1 MRRRDRAIVPGF
13 PARGWTVQAGLQSAR
28 HLWYNCGMNYG
39 KKKEALMGKTAIAFA
54 AAVTA
59 ATAAFGDIVLDGKTF
74 TLVIGDDAKAKSL
87 VVKATGEET
96 IDAREGV
103 PMFAA
108 TQERPFN
115 NETKLAWPNKRTTY
129 PANRIRRD
137 GDKLVIGFETATYEA
152 VVGVG
157 VGDGYMAFTL
167 EGFNCVHELEYE
179 GLSMDVP
186 PVTRFR
192 VLQLPVRDRK
202 NVGDWLNVVWD
213 ERAAVAVVGADPYA
227 EVDHDRRFGFESL
240 HADLVRG
247 MRLKGGAAA
256 VVVGAGREAFLD
268 AMDAFERDFGLPRGV
283 RARRDPRLNAS
294 IYWSSTISP
303 KDVDSNIALA
313 KRGGF
318 RMMLIYYTAMT
329 DARGGYALLGNYDWN
344 ENYPNGES
352 DLRAVLSKIKAAGIT
367 PGFHTLQTHIGSKSR
382 YVTPVADPRLNLT
395 RRFTLARPIAAD
407 GQPGEIEVLEN
418 PVDATMYARTRVLKF
433 GGELFW
439 YEGYTTRPPY
449 KFTGV
454 KRGYWD
460 TAPASHPRG
469 EIGGVLDVSEYV
481 AISCY
486 IDQSTD
492 LQDEIAEKIA
502 RIYDAGMEFCYFDGS
517 EGVNPP
523 CGVNVALSQWRVTSR
538 FAKPPIFT
546 EGAAKSHFGWH
557 LQAGANA
564 FDIFPPEIFKEM
576 IVKFPQA
583 EAPMMRKDMTR
594 IDFGWWGLYRP
605 GRQVKIKNVV
615 PAKKIET
622 IGSQMDMWEF
632 GTSRAAAWDCPTA
645 VMIDPKDAASH
656 PRIGDLLEVMRRW
669 EDVRARGWLTAAQKE
684 ALKSPTQEHHLYK
697 NESGEYELVEWRQI
711 PIGGKTLA
719 PGLRAFIFERGGKRV
734 VAYWHTCGNGRFA
747 LKDAA
752 HTVVDAGDLKYF
764 VTDMSA
770 EDATKAFAES
780 VPE

>member
-1 MRRRDRAIVPGF
+1 
-13 PARGWTVQAGLQSAR
+13 
-28 HLWYNCGMNYG
+28 MNN
-39 KKKEALMGKTAIAFA
+39 TAFSLAAAATMAFA
-54 AAVTA
+54 ALGDVT
-59 ATAAFGDIVLDGKTF
+59 LDGKSF

-108 TQERPFN
+108 TQDRPFN
-115 NETKLAWPNKRTTY
+115 NETKLIWPHKQTTY

-152 VVGVG
+152 VVSVG
-157 VGDGYMAFTL
+157 IGDGYMAFTL

-186 PVTRFR
+186 PVRRFR
-192 VLQLPVRDRK
+192 VLQLPVRTRK

-213 ERAAVAVVGADPYA
+213 ERAAVAVVAADPYA
-227 EVDHDRRFGFESL
+227 QVDHERRFGFESL
-240 HADLVRG
+240 YAELSRG

-256 VVVGAGREAFLD
+256 VVVGAGRDAFLD

-283 RARRDPRLNAS
+283 RSRRDPRLNAS
-294 IYWSSTISP
+294 IYWTSSISP
-303 KDVDSNIALA
+303 QDVDSHIDLA

-318 RMMLIYYTAMT
+318 KMMLIYYTAMT
-329 DARGGYALLGNYDWN
+329 KAPGGYAQLGDYDWSD
-344 ENYPNGES
+344 EYPGGEA
-352 DLRAVLSKIKAAGIT
+352 DMRAVLSKIRAAGIT

-395 RRFTLARPIAAD
+395 RRFTLARPVDASA
-407 GQPGEIEVLEN
+407 QPTEIEVLEN
-418 PVDATMYARTRVLKF
+418 PVDATMYAKTRVLKF

-439 YEGYTTRPPY
+439 YDAYTTRPPY

-454 KRGYWD
+454 RRGYWN

-469 EIGGVLDVSEYV
+469 EIGGVLDVSEYA

-486 IDQSTD
+486 IDQTTD
-492 LQDEIAEKIA
+492 LQDEIAAKIA

-523 CGVNVALSQWRVTSR
+523 CGVNVALAQWRVTSK
-538 FAKPPIFT
+538 FAKPPLFT

-564 FDIFPPEIFKEM
+564 FDVFPPEIFKEM
-576 IVKFPQA
+576 IVRFPQT
-583 EAPMMRKDMTR
+583 EAPIMRRDMTR
-594 IDFGWWGLYRP
+594 LDFGWWALYRP
-605 GRQVKIKNVV
+605 GQKVKIKNVLPV
-615 PAKKIET
+615 RQIST
-622 IGSQMDMWEF
+622 IGTQMDMWEF
-632 GTSRAAAWDCPTA
+632 GTSRAAAWDCPATA
-645 VMIDPKDAASH
+645 MLKLQSSSAH
-656 PRIGDLLEVMRRW
+656 PRLGDILEVMRRW
-669 EDVRARGWLTAAQKE
+669 EDVRERNWLTAAQKE
-684 ALKSPTQEHHLYK
+684 ALKSPTREHHLYR
-697 NESGEYELVEWRQI
+697 NESGEYELHEWRQI
-711 PIGGKTLA
+711 PIGGKTME
-719 PGLRAFIFERGGKRV
+719 PGLRAFVFERGGKRV
-734 VAYWHTCGNGRFA
+734 VAYWHTFGSGRFV

-752 HTVVDAGDLKYF
+752 RTTIEAADLKYF
-764 VTDMSA
+764 ETDMS
-770 EDATKAFAES
+770 EEEATRAFAES
-780 VPE
+780 VPSPR